1 MPEVRG
7 MTLARPPGLFTAR
20 TWRRPVAS
28 PARIHDAALGG
39 TDNYVLDR
47 EALAALEH
55 AAPGFTELLRA
66 TRAWHVRV
74 VRHLAGRGIDQFL
87 DLTAGLPRTRENTH
101 QVAQRYNH
109 DAKVVYTHTNPLLLS
124 YARALLDDN
133 DATHIV
139 HGDHL
144 DPHRL
149 LDSEHLCSAL
159 DLRRPV
165 AVLMTRGVQHEL
177 DDHRL
182 GAALAG
188 YRALLAPGSVLALSG
203 WAEPDD
209 DRDLPRAIEQLWHNH
224 SGLRVRCRRVP
235 ELRRLFDGYDLL
247 DPGLTTVQDW
257 WPDGPRLHT
266 PGMALRLG
274 YGGVGTTR

>member
-1 MPEVRG
+1 MA
-7 MTLARPPGLFTAR
+7 LATPPGLFTAR
-20 TWRRPVAS
+20 TWRLPVAS

-47 EALAALEH
+47 EALAALED

-87 DLTAGLPRTRENTH
+87 DLAAGLPRTRENTH
-101 QVAQRYNH
+101 QVAQRYNR
-109 DAKVVYTHTNPLLLS
+109 DAKVVYTNTDPLLLS

-139 HGDHL
+139 RGDHL
-144 DPHRL
+144 DPHQL
-149 LDSEHLCSAL
+149 LDSEQLWSAL

-182 GAALAG
+182 SAALAG
-188 YRALLAPGSVLALSG
+188 YRTLLAPGSVLALSG
-203 WAEPDD
+203 WVEPAD
-209 DRDLPRAIEQLWHNH
+209 DRGLSRTIEQLWHTH
-224 SGLRVRCRRVP
+224 SGRRVHCRTVS
-235 ELRRLFDGYDLL
+235 ELQRLFDGYDLL
-247 DPGLTTVQDW
+247 APGLAPVDSW
-257 WPDGPRLHT
+257 WPDGPRLHA
-266 PGMALRLG
+266 PGLALRLG
-274 YGGVGTTR
+274 YGGVGITP

>member
-1 MPEVRG
+1 
-7 MTLARPPGLFTAR
+7 MTPATPPGLFTAR
-20 TWRRPVAS
+20 TWRLPVAS

-47 EALAALEH
+47 EALAALED

-87 DLTAGLPRTRENTH
+87 DLAAGLPHARENTH
-101 QVAQRYNH
+101 QVAQRYNR
-109 DAKVVYTHTNPLLLS
+109 DAKVVYVNTNPLLLS

-149 LDSEHLCSAL
+149 LDSEQLCSAL

-165 AVLMTRGVQHEL
+165 AVLLTRGVQCEL

-182 GAALAG
+182 SAALAG
-188 YRALLAPGSVLALSG
+188 YRSLLAPGSVLALSG
-203 WAEPDD
+203 WAEPAD
-209 DRDLPRAIEQLWHNH
+209 DRGLPRTIEQTWQVH
-224 SGLRVRCRRVP
+224 SGRRVRCRTVG
-235 ELRRLFDGYDLL
+235 ELQRLFDGYGLV
-247 DPGLTTVQDW
+247 DPRLTPVQDW
-257 WPDGPRLHT
+257 WPDGPRLHP
-266 PGMALRLG
+266 PGMAMRLG
-274 YGGVGTTR
+274 YGGVGITP

>member
-1 MPEVRG
+1 
-7 MTLARPPGLFTAR
+7 MTLAIPPGLFTAR
-20 TWRRPVAS
+20 TWRLPVAS

-47 EALAALEH
+47 EALTALED
-55 AAPGFTELLRA
+55 AAPGFSELLRA
-66 TRAWHVRV
+66 TRSWHVRV

-87 DLTAGLPRTRENTH
+87 DLAAGLPLARDNTH
-101 QVAQRYNH
+101 QVAQRYNR
-109 DAKVVYTHTNPLLLS
+109 DAKVVYTNTDPLLLS

-139 HGDHL
+139 CGDHL

-149 LDSEHLCSAL
+149 LDSEELCSSL

-165 AVLMTRGVQHEL
+165 AVLMARGIQHEL

-182 GAALAG
+182 SAAITG
-188 YRALLAPGSVLALSG
+188 YRTLLAPGSVLALSG
-203 WAEPDD
+203 WTVPDND
-209 DRDLPRAIEQLWHNH
+209 HALPQAIEQLWHAH
-224 SGLRVRCRRVP
+224 SGLRVRCRAVP
-235 ELRRLFDGYDLL
+235 ELQRLFDGYDLL
-247 DPGLTTVQDW
+247 DPGVTAVQDW